1 MTAAIG
7 AFEGMTGA
15 IHIVPA
21 EPFSTTFTFDWV
33 KAPLSLNYRM
43 HRMQEAK
50 ITKAIRSLM
59 HSSGRRIPELARCK
73 VELVWWVN
81 TKHRRD
87 EENIVPVLKALCDG
101 LVDAEVVPDDTPE
114 FMVKMMPAI
123 RFVKKSE
130 RVTCFEFTVSE
141 VAA

>member
-1 MTAAIG
+1 MTALGSFDGPTPA
-7 AFEGMTGA
+7 T
-15 IHIVPA
+15 HIVPA
-21 EPFSTTFTFDWV
+21 EVFETTFTFDWV

-50 ITKAIRSLM
+50 ITKEIRALM
-59 HSSGRRIPELARCK
+59 HASGRRIPTMDRCK

-101 LVDAEVVPDDTPE
+101 LVDAEVVTDDTPE

-123 RFVKKSE
+123 RYVKKSE
-130 RVTCFEFTVSE
+130 RVSCFEFTVSE